1 MKNTKLG
8 NTTALYLILYGTIR
22 FFVESLRT
30 DSLMLGSI
38 KMAQLVSILM
48 IIGGIIMFII
58 TKLKCKTYDDVGA
71 KENEIKC

>member
-1 MKNTKLG
+1 
-8 NTTALYLILYGTIR
+8 
-22 FFVESLRT
+22 
-30 DSLMLGSI
+30 MLGSI